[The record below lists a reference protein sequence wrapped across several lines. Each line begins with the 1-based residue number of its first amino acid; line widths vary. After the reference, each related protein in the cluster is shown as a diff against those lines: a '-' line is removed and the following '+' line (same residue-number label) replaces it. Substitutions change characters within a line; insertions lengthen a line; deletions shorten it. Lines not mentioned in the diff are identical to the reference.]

1 MPFQNQHIWALSLC
15 ERNNVQLQQFLNPKQ
30 TGFYRA
36 DEFWR
41 DSFQVGD
48 HIGLFA
54 HSVKV
59 RTSLEEENLPQKG
72 SVYSLVFTI
81 FGACRIRKK
90 MLKRWK

>member
-1 MPFQNQHIWALSLC
+1 MPFQNQHIWALSLYKMKN
-15 ERNNVQLQQFLNPKQ
+15 EQFQPFLNTKQ
-30 TGFYRA
+30 AGFNRA

-48 HIGLFA
+48 HIGLFP
-54 HSVKV
+54 HSSVKV

-81 FGACRIRKK
+81 FGAE
-90 MLKRWK
+90 